1 MKKKICSLAL
11 LATAGV
17 GSMFMSA
24 CGDPALESISV
35 KDGSIETTLLV
46 GSTPDW
52 NDLVLNLNYEND
64 ETATATKNADM
75 QISEIDTNVLGEQ
88 ELVIKYKGLTTK
100 VKIHI
105 VAHEDDL
112 YDFLGYQKPDA
123 YVLYEGNT
131 RDAST
136 TVDTEFMIGSHRYKV
151 GDDNPFKF
159 LPKITAINQNDQT
172 VTVTEYTSDVTVKDL
187 ETGEVLTGE
196 ALDAVVAIDNAHSTF
211 DFTTAAVGKSY
222 EITVKPLNYD
232 EDMPF
237 DPITFSVDVVNAWNA
252 YEAKDLARIEDNA
265 QTASIWADKKEA
277 LGIDNTKIDGI
288 VLHNDIEITKSDL
301 PSTMFH
307 PAGTIQDG
315 VNIGGSLI
323 DSRSFY
329 TRDIDVNKTFSIH
342 GNYFTIKTRNE
353 GDGAI
358 PMVEYLDHDG
368 KFGHSAIFSFGG
380 DNHGSPDDPQGNVVI
395 ENLSLKGN
403 GSREGALDNGEPVNH
418 KGLIGIISSAQ
429 NTTIENCLT
438 RAFTS
443 HVIVLGDYDYQG
455 AENIACNINNS
466 KMIDSFQGLM
476 LAWGSR
482 NNNINNSVMKESGGP
497 LIISTHVDA
506 KDTHQYANITV
517 NNSVME
523 SIVGGEEAWF
533 DKNGATAIISLF
545 RALNGLIKMHGAD
558 IITQNIGV
566 DKIASFE
573 NALNQFNFLSV
584 NMEDD
589 NIFNKEVIESIT
601 TIKDANGNIISQQ
614 NMTNSLISALCQ
626 AGYISGTVGGIDK
639 NPDNPEGDPIESA
652 AAAPIFECGG
662 SFITIDLPK
671 ALEGGDPME
680 GLALVFNDAEIL
692 AAIKQAT
699 NQDYPLVMISL
710 ENWEE
715 HALCQVPAL
724 KALIGQKI
732 ANFFNGDYVNVYLGG
747 QCLGCTF
754 QMFHLDPQA

>member
-52 NDLVLNLNYEND
+52 SDLVLNLNYEND

-75 QISEIDTNVLGEQ
+75 EISEIDTNALGEQ

-100 VKIHI
+100 VKIYI
-105 VAHEDDL
+105 VAHEGDL
-112 YDFLGYQKPDA
+112 YEYIGYQKPDS

-159 LPKITAINQNDQT
+159 LPKITALNQNDQS
-172 VTVTEYTSDVTVKDL
+172 VTVTEYTSDVVVK
-187 ETGEVLTGE
+187 ENGVELTGD

-211 DFTTAAVGKSY
+211 DFTEAAVGRTF

-232 EDMPF
+232 EDMPY
-237 DPITFSVDVVNAWNA
+237 DPITFSVDVVNAWNVYNVA
-252 YEAKDLARIEDNA
+252 DLSRVESNA
-265 QTASIWADKKEA
+265 QTAGLWADKKA
-277 LGIDNTKIDGI
+277 ATGIDTTTEIEGV
-288 VLHNDIEITKSDL
+288 VLHSDLEIKKSDL
-301 PSTMFH
+301 PDTMFH
-307 PAGTIQDG
+307 PANTVQGG
-315 VNIGGSLI
+315 VNIGGTLK
-323 DSRSFY
+323 DSMSFF
-329 TRDIDVNKTFSIH
+329 TRDIDANDTFSIY
-342 GNYFTIKTRNE
+342 GNYFTIKTCNE
-353 GDGAI
+353 GNDAI
-358 PMVEYLDHDG
+358 PLVEYLSHDE
-368 KFGHSAIFSFGG
+368 KFGHAAVFSFGG
-380 DNHGSPDDPQGNVVI
+380 DNYGHPEDPQGNVVI
-395 ENLSLKGN
+395 KDLSLKGN
-403 GSREGALDNGEPVNH
+403 GSREGALDDNEEPINH
-418 KGLIGIISSAQ
+418 KALIGIITSAQ
-429 NTTIENCLT
+429 NTTIDNCLT

-443 HVIVLGDYDYQG
+443 HVISLGDYDYVG

-466 KMIDSFQGLM
+466 KLIDSFQSLM

-497 LIISTHVDA
+497 LIVSTHVDA
-506 KDTHQYANITV
+506 EDTHQYANITV

-523 SIVGGEEAWF
+523 SIVGGTEAWF
-533 DKNGATAIISLF
+533 DKNGATSIISLF
-545 RALNGLIKMHGAD
+545 RAMNQLIKGFSTAA
-558 IITQNIGV
+558 ISQNIGV
-566 DKIASFE
+566 DKVASFE
-573 NALNQFNFLSV
+573 NALNQFNFLAV

-589 NIFNKEVIESIT
+589 NIFNTDVIESKT
-601 TIKDANGNIISQQ
+601 TIKDAEGNVISQQ
-614 NMTNSLISALCQ
+614 DMTNALLEAMGT
-626 AGYISGTVGGIDK
+626 AGITAGSVGGVDA
-639 NPDNPEGDPIESA
+639 NGNTNQ
-652 AAAPIFECGG
+652 AAAPVFECGG
-662 SFITIDLPK
+662 SFVTIDINK
-671 ALEGGDPME
+671 DADKMMTS
-680 GLALVFNDAEIL
+680 LAIIIDDATI
-692 AAIKQAT
+692 AAAAGS
-699 NQDYPLVMISL
+699 PFVPISL
-710 ENWEE
+710 DSWEN
-715 HALCQVPAL
+715 HALCQNPAL
-724 KALIGQKI
+724 KAIIGQKI

>member
-75 QISEIDTNVLGEQ
+75 EISEIDTNTLGEQ

-100 VKIHI
+100 VKIYI
-105 VAHEDDL
+105 VAHEGDL
-112 YDFLGYQKPDA
+112 YEYIGYQKPDS

-172 VTVTEYTSDVTVKDL
+172 VTVTEYTSDVVVK
-187 ETGEVLTGE
+187 ENGVELTGTD
-196 ALDAVVAIDNAHSTF
+196 LTSVVTIDNAHSTF
-211 DFTTAAVGKSY
+211 DFTEAAVGRTF

-232 EDMPF
+232 EDMPY
-237 DPITFSVDVVNAWNA
+237 DPITFSVDVVNAWNVYNVA
-252 YEAKDLARIEDNA
+252 DLSRVESNA
-265 QTASIWADKKEA
+265 QTAGLWADKKA
-277 LGIDNTKIDGI
+277 ATGIDTTTEIEGV
-288 VLHNDIEITKSDL
+288 VLHSDLEIKKSDL
-301 PSTMFH
+301 PGTMFH
-307 PAGTIQDG
+307 PANTVQNG
-315 VNIGGSLI
+315 VNISGTLK
-323 DSRSFY
+323 DSMSFF
-329 TRDIDVNKTFSIH
+329 TRDIDANDTFSIY
-342 GNYFTIKTRNE
+342 GNYFTIKTCNE
-353 GDGAI
+353 GNDAI
-358 PMVEYLDHDG
+358 PLVEYLDHDE
-368 KFGHSAIFSFGG
+368 KFGHAAVFSFGG
-380 DNHGSPDDPQGNVVI
+380 DNYGHPEDPQGNVVI
-395 ENLSLKGN
+395 KDLSMKGN
-403 GSREGALDNGEPVNH
+403 GSREGALDDNEEPVNH
-418 KGLIGIISSAQ
+418 KALIGIITSAQ
-429 NTTIENCLT
+429 NTTIDNCLT

-443 HVIVLGDYDYQG
+443 HVIALGDYDYVG

-466 KMIDSFQGLM
+466 KLIDSFQSLM

-482 NNNINNSVMKESGGP
+482 NNNINNSVMKDSGGP
-497 LIISTHVDA
+497 LIVSTHVDA
-506 KDTHQYANITV
+506 EDTNQYANITV

-523 SIVGGEEAWF
+523 SIVGGTEAWF

-671 ALEGGDPME
+671 ALAGGDPMT
-680 GLALVFNDAEIL
+680 GLSIIIADEAVADAAGSALV
-692 AAIKQAT
+692 
-699 NQDYPLVMISL
+699 PISL
-710 ENWEE
+710 EGWEN
-715 HALCQVPAL
+715 HALCQNPAL
-724 KALIGQKI
+724 KAIIGQKI